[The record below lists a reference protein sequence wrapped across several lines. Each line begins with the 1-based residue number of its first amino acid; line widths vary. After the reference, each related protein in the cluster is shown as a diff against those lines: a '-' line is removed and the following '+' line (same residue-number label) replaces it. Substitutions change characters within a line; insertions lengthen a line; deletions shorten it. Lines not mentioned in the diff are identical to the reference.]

1 MFFRT
6 SLPASLCFA
15 AAALSAAALV
25 GCGPPSADYSKV
37 DLVPV
42 SGTVTLDGQP
52 LAQAVITFEN
62 PDNGMFAYALTNAS
76 GGYELQF
83 DSVKKGCTPGSK
95 IVRIS
100 TTRSIP
106 GLTPEAG
113 EVGDGEGG
121 EEEDGGEAGAA
132 PARRQERVPAVY
144 NRESTLQVEVS
155 SGSRTHD
162 FDLTSG

>member
-1 MFFRT
+1 MFLRAP
-6 SLPASLCFA
+6 LPASLYVA

-113 EVGDGEGG
+113 EVGDGEGEEESG
-121 EEEDGGEAGAA
+121 EEEGAA
-132 PARRQERVPAVY
+132 PARRQERVPAAY